1 MRKHDHVAQRQQRQ
15 GHLLGKFSS
24 GHGIP
29 YKKRVDDVGSPPSI
43 HKSGL
48 KIFSAVNAIL
58 KYSRS
63 DKSGFQIKK
72 PLRNQGHEWLFD

>member
-29 YKKRVDDVGSPPSI
+29 YKKRVDDVGSAPSI
-43 HKSGL
+43 HKSGR
-48 KIFSAVNAIL
+48 KIIFYCNTFKTL
-58 KYSRS
+58 SRS
-63 DKSGFQIKK
+63 TKAAVIK
-72 PLRNQGHEWLFD
+72 